1 MRLWYRWHLGD
12 ICGKKK
18 IERDEQREG
27 DGERQREQDGKRQ
40 SEIERERVYLKETAS
55 KRWRRE
61 KKVKIGM
68 NGTRFYFTY
77 FYP

>member
-1 MRLWYRWHLGD
+1 MKNSFDAFIYEQKQVITMRLWYRWHLGD

-40 SEIERERVYLKETAS
+40 SEIERESIFERDSE
-55 KRWRRE
+55 
-61 KKVKIGM
+61 
-68 NGTRFYFTY
+68 
-77 FYP
+77 